1 MTRLIVWIF
10 GGLLLGG
17 LIHVVV
23 ILTLPNLATRDVWS
37 QIAALNTHENMT
49 AIAAPEP
56 GEANPLGLDP
66 ALLYGICQLD
76 LDEGPGVV
84 NGTLPLSFW
93 SVAVF
98 DRQGQIVYSTTNRS
112 GSGTGRALDMG
123 IFNPAQMRLL
133 AEQRFEI
140 EEGLLIVEA
149 PSDDVM
155 VVIRLAPAHAA
166 MRARYRDM
174 LNDLRCLTIR

>member
-1 MTRLIVWIF
+1 MTRLLMWIL

-17 LIHVVV
+17 LIHLVV
-23 ILTLPNLATRDVWS
+23 ILTLPNLATRDLWS
-37 QIAALNTHENMT
+37 QMSALDTLEDMT
-49 AIAAPEP
+49 VIAAPEP

-66 ALLYGICQLD
+66 SLLYGVCEID
-76 LDEGPGVV
+76 LDAGPGVV
-84 NGTLPLSFW
+84 NGTLPLSYW

-98 DRQGQIVYSTTNRS
+98 DRAGQVIYSTTNRS
-112 GSGTGRALDMG
+112 GTGSTLDMG

-140 EEGLLIVEA
+140 QEGLLIVEA
-149 PSDDVM
+149 PSDAVM

-174 LNDLRCLTIR
+174 LDALRCLTIQ

>member
-1 MTRLIVWIF
+1 MTRLFVWIF

-17 LIHVVV
+17 LIHLVV
-23 ILTLPNLATRDVWS
+23 ILALPHLATRDLWS
-37 QIAALNTHENMT
+37 QVAALGTLENMT
-49 AIAAPEP
+49 PIAAPAP
-56 GEANPLGLDP
+56 GEPNPLGLDP
-66 ALLYGICQLD
+66 ALLYGVCQID
-76 LDEGPGVV
+76 LDAGPGVV

-93 SVAVF
+93 SLAVF
-98 DRQGQIVYSTTNRS
+98 DRQGQIVYSTTSRS
-112 GSGTGRALDMG
+112 GSGVGRTLDMG

-155 VVIRLAPAHAA
+155 VVIRLAPAHDA

-174 LNDLRCLTIR
+174 LDQLRCLTIR